1 MRCSNL
7 PIEVEVPNVPWHGD
21 KPMTLYFPDEWDVK
35 RCKIASEGQTALSRE
50 QVRKAILSPI
60 GTKPLSALAQGKNE
74 AVIIFD
80 DMTRPT
86 KIYQYAPIVLEEL
99 KKAGVKDDNIRFIIA
114 AGSHGTYTLTHFR
127 EKLGEEIME
136 RYPVFNH
143 NPYEMVKYV
152 GDTKR
157 GTPVWINGEVM
168 SCDLKIGIGTLLY
181 HRMAGFSGGAKIIC
195 PGVAGIR
202 TIQFNHGPVGGF
214 GDGYSA
220 HPSTGYLKADGN
232 VLRLDMED
240 AARITGLDFK
250 IDTVLNL
257 NRDPLEVYAGDFV
270 QTHRRA
276 IPGVLKWHRTES
288 PKEMDIVVANSYMR
302 QNEADL
308 GLWSASQ
315 CVKSDGS
322 IVLMAD
328 DPDGDI
334 NHWIFHAHGK
344 YIGASLW
351 SGKPRIPPA
360 GARLVIYG
368 RYHDKKFQ
376 NRYRKETT
384 VWCKTW
390 EEVLEILKSY
400 HKNKA
405 KVAVLP
411 DATSGIPETM
421 TPPTS

>member
-1 MRCSNL
+1 MFIL
-7 PIEVEVPNVPWHGD
+7 TIKVEVPNIPWHGD
-21 KPMTLYFPDEWDVK
+21 KPMILEFPDDWDVK
-35 RCKIASEGQTALSRE
+35 RCKIASEEQPPLSKE
-50 QVRKAILSPI
+50 EIKKAILNPI
-60 GTKPLSALAQGKNE
+60 GTKSLYEIAQGKNE
-74 AVIIFD
+74 AVIVFD

-86 KIYQYAPIVLEEL
+86 KIYQYAPIVLEEI
-99 KKAGVKDDNIRFIIA
+99 KKAGIKDENIRFIIA

-127 EKLGEEIME
+127 EKLGDQIMGQ
-136 RYPVFNH
+136 YPVYNH
-143 NPYEMVKYV
+143 NPYEMVKYI
-152 GDTKR
+152 GDTTR

-181 HRMAGFSGGAKIIC
+181 HRMAGFSGGGKIIC
-195 PGVAGIR
+195 PGVSGIK
-202 TIQFNHGPVGGF
+202 TINHNHGPIGGF
-214 GDGYSA
+214 GKGYTS
-220 HPSTGYLKADGN
+220 HPSTGYFKADGN

-240 AARITGLDFK
+240 AARLAGLDFK

-257 NRDPLEVYAGDFV
+257 KRDPIELYAGDFV
-270 QTHRRA
+270 QTHRKA
-276 IPGVLKWHRTES
+276 IPGILKWHKCES
-288 PKEMDIVVANSYMR
+288 PKEMDVVVANTYMR

-308 GLWSASQ
+308 GLWPASQ
-315 CVKSDGS
+315 CVKKDGS

-351 SGKPRIPPA
+351 SGKPRVPPA
-360 GARLVIYG
+360 GARLIIYG

-376 NRYRKETT
+376 NRFPKETT

-390 EEVLEILKSY
+390 KEVLEILRNH
-400 HKNKA
+400 HKVNT

-411 DATSGIPETM
+411 DATSGIPEHIIPKTL
-421 TPPTS
+421 P